1 MAFNYEAFKTQ
12 WRELAAAK
20 GIDPVEGAT
29 AFQAVAVQTE
39 ERKRTH
45 YERQRQ
51 AVYADAAKPKAE
63 LRYHEGYSE
72 EDAARRDW
80 WVQSEMW
87 VGGGRPI
94 TIRQPVSE
102 DQEDLVA
109 RIPPP
114 DYQAVRNL
122 RAEAR
127 RLEGQR
133 GEDVTRREDKSRIWQ
148 EAWAEDGAARKRQK
162 AAQRMEHPALQL
174 AFALT

>member
-1 MAFNYEAFKTQ
+1 MAFNYEAFKAR
-12 WRELAAAK
+12 WRELAAER
-20 GIDPVEGAT
+20 GIDPEQGAT
-29 AFQAVAVQTE
+29 AFQAVAAQTE
-39 ERKRTH
+39 ARKRTH
-45 YERQRQ
+45 FERQRQ
-51 AVYADAAKPKAE
+51 AVYADAAKPKSD
-63 LRYHEGYSE
+63 LRYHEGYDV

-87 VGGGRPI
+87 VGGGRTI

-102 DQEDLVA
+102 DQEDLVG

-133 GEDVTRREDKSRIWQ
+133 GEEVTRREDKRRIWQ
-148 EAWAEDGAARKRQK
+148 EAWAEDGAARKRQR
-162 AAQRMEHPALQL
+162 ARTDYSDVIRQLQF
-174 AFALT
+174 AFA